1 MKREQLIKNGL
12 KYQFK
17 NEVQDDTHILTLSGI
32 VAKPDLFDILLDN
45 ETINAKSVAEALDD
59 VDKNIVVRINSGGGD
74 GYEGIEIYNYLKN
87 HPSHVTVEV
96 TGLAASAASIIAMA
110 GDKVVMNTGTSM
122 MIHEASTIAWGN
134 KTDLYKAIDMLETAD
149 ASLVDIYA
157 ERTGLSAEELN
168 NLVGKETWLTADEAV
183 AKGFADEKSSKKAEG
198 AEEEAPLVASA
209 DAKVTDLEE
218 FKEMMA
224 SMQNEIKAI
233 KNAQQGGK
241 ITGDHYTELEKGEE
255 VISINKNKTNE
266 PQAKKGFERFVF

>member
-45 ETINAKSVAEALDD
+45 ETINAKSVAEALND

-122 MIHEASTIAWGN
+122 MIHEASTIA
-134 KTDLYKAIDMLETAD
+134 
-149 ASLVDIYA
+149 
-157 ERTGLSAEELN
+157 
-168 NLVGKETWLTADEAV
+168 
-183 AKGFADEKSSKKAEG
+183 
-198 AEEEAPLVASA
+198 
-209 DAKVTDLEE
+209 
-218 FKEMMA
+218 
-224 SMQNEIKAI
+224 
-233 KNAQQGGK
+233 
-241 ITGDHYTELEKGEE
+241 
-255 VISINKNKTNE
+255 
-266 PQAKKGFERFVF
+266 